1 MDQPRL
7 SDYIDHMLDAVRRI
21 QAYTANMDEA
31 TFRQSNLTQ
40 DAVIRNIEI
49 LGEASNQVLQRYPE
63 FATAHPEVPFRAARQ
78 MRNVLTHG
86 YFTVNLAVVWQTIT
100 HDLPTL
106 LAELEQIRTQIIDLA
121 DTGPD
126 Q

>member
-7 SDYIDHMLDAVRRI
+7 SDYVGHMLDAVRRI
-21 QAYTANMDEA
+21 QAYTASTDEA
-31 TFRQSNLTQ
+31 AFRQSNLIQ

-63 FATAHPEVPFRAARQ
+63 FAIAHPEVPFRAARQ
-78 MRNVLTHG
+78 MRNVLAHG
-86 YFTVNLAVVWQTIT
+86 YFTVNLAVVWQTIA

-106 LAELEQIRTQIIDLA
+106 LAELEQIRTQVIDPA
-121 DTGPD
+121 DPGPD
-126 Q
+126 

>member
-7 SDYIDHMLDAVRRI
+7 ADYIDHMLDAVTRI
-21 QAYTANMDEA
+21 QAYTANIDEA
-31 TFRQSNLTQ
+31 AFRQSTLIQ

-63 FATAHPEVPFRAARQ
+63 FATAHPEVPLRAARQ

-106 LAELEQIRTQIIDLA
+106 WAELEQIRTQIGNPA